1 MSSSIKAFILEPLVL
16 SCLIGLLVFIICYLQ
31 FPKVLRFFKEKTIN
45 SQEEILRIMDMM
57 LVRTS
62 PSKIIFRLWLM
73 GIGVWFLIFLLL
85 WPHLLIGLLLG
96 SIGFLCSWIA
106 VQKIM
111 QTVWEKRCDQLVHQM
126 VEGLVIMTNAV
137 KVGLSVS
144 QGMDR
149 VTKGLQT
156 GPLVQEFQLVLN
168 KIHLGMSIEEALNE
182 MGKRI
187 DRPDVHMMVTS
198 INILKETGGNIA
210 ETLDVISETIR
221 ERQKLDNKIKALTAQ
236 GAMQAKIVSAVPFIL
251 LIIMF
256 VSNKQYAILMLTTPL
271 GWASLVII
279 LILIGVSGFL
289 MNKLVTIKV

>member
-1 MSSSIKAFILEPLVL
+1 
-16 SCLIGLLVFIICYLQ
+16 
-31 FPKVLRFFKEKTIN
+31 
-45 SQEEILRIMDMM
+45 MDMM
-57 LVRTS
+57 LIRT
-62 PSKIIFRLWLM
+62 PPAKIILRLWLM

-85 WPHLLIGLLLG
+85 WPHLLFGLILG

-111 QTVWEKRCDQLVHQM
+111 RTVWEKRCDQLVHQM

-149 VTKGLQT
+149 VIKGLQT

-182 MGKRI
+182 MGERI

-198 INILKETGGNIA
+198 INILKETGGNIG

-236 GAMQAKIVSAVPFIL
+236 GSMQAKIISAVPFIL

-271 GWASLVII
+271 GWFSLIII
-279 LILIGVSGFL
+279 LLLIGVSGFL